1 LKLIQ
6 KLPQYNLQSGGEKMN
21 KLNSELGTVRVQ
33 ATTLGDMLLLA
44 ADKQPDRMAVVLP
57 YRRITYAELRDQAM
71 KRALSLQELGVG
83 RGDHVGVLL
92 PTGMEFI
99 ISMFSIALLGAV
111 TVPVNARYQP
121 PELAYL
127 IENADLRVLLTTDK
141 IADAV
146 NFVERLNEALPGLAT
161 AKANLLQLG
170 EAPLLRNIVLLGGA
184 SAPGFLEQR
193 HFDALAENGD
203 LEQLHLKRL
212 QISLGS
218 TALIIYTSGTTA
230 NPKGCMISHEAIV
243 RNSAALAERYELTG
257 EDSFWSPLPMFHIA
271 AILPLVSIFTQSG
284 TYVTTNYF
292 QAGEALNM
300 MEAEKVTATYPC
312 FWTIMSDI
320 VDHPDFEKT
329 DLSRIKMMNANFAV
343 QPPEIGEKMKKALPN
358 AKFVGTFG
366 MTETAGTVSTSRLDA
381 TEEQQ
386 FTRLG
391 TPLSGMEVKAID
403 QETGLE
409 AAIGERGEAWIR
421 GYSTFTEYYKSPEK
435 TAEAL
440 DDEGWFHSG
449 DLISI
454 DVDGQIM
461 FHGRLRDMLKVGGE
475 NVAAVEIET
484 YLQQHDAVKLAQV
497 VGIPHPRLTEVAA
510 AFIELEPGRQTSEEE
525 LIAFCKGKIAGFK
538 IPRHVRFIEEWPISS
553 TKIQKF
559 RLQDQMRE
567 ELGL

>member
-1 LKLIQ
+1 
-6 KLPQYNLQSGGEKMN
+6 MN
-21 KLNSELGTVRVQ
+21 NINYELETIRIQ
-33 ATTLGDMLLLA
+33 ATSLGDMLMIA
-44 ADKQPDRMAVVLP
+44 ADEQPERMAVVLP
-57 YRRITYAELRDQAM
+57 YRRMTYAQLRDQAIR
-71 KRALSLQELGVG
+71 RALSLQALGVVS
-83 RGDHVGVLL
+83 GDHVGLLL
-92 PTGMEFI
+92 PTGMDFI
-99 ISMFSIALLGAV
+99 ITMFATALLGAV

-121 PELAYL
+121 PELAYV

-146 NFVERLNEALPGLAT
+146 NFVKRLNDALPGLT
-161 AKANLLQLG
+161 AADAEDLHL
-170 EAPLLRNIVLLGGA
+170 EAAPLLKNIVLFGGS
-184 SAPGFLEQR
+184 SAPGILDQDQ
-193 HFDALAENGD
+193 FDGLAENGD
-203 LEQLHLKRL
+203 LENLHLKRL

-218 TALIIYTSGTTA
+218 TALILYTSGTTA

-271 AILPLVSIFTQSG
+271 AILPLAAIFTQSG

-292 QAGEALNM
+292 EAGEALKM
-300 MEAEKVTATYPC
+300 MEEEKVTATYPC
-312 FWTIMSDI
+312 FWTIMSDL
-320 VDHPDFEKT
+320 VDHPDFENT
-329 DLSRIKMMNANFAV
+329 DLGRVKLMNANFAV

-358 AKFVGTFG
+358 AVFVGTFG
-366 MTETAGTVSTSRLDA
+366 MTETAGTVTTSRLDA
-381 TEEQQ
+381 TEKQR

-403 QETGLE
+403 PETGKE
-409 AAIGERGEAWIR
+409 SATGERGEAWIR

-449 DLISI
+449 DLVSI
-454 DVDGQIM
+454 DSEGQLM

-484 YLQQHDAVKLAQV
+484 CLQKHDAVKLAQV
-497 VGIPHPRLTEVAA
+497 VGIPHPRLIEVAA
-510 AFIELEPGRQTSEEE
+510 AFIELEPGRQTSEED
-525 LIAFCKGKIAGFK
+525 LIGFCKGKIAGFK
-538 IPRHVRFIEEWPISS
+538 IPRHVRFVEEWPISS

-559 RLQDQMRE
+559 RLQDQLME